1 MKEAR
6 DTKDSRSP
14 DNWRRYDCP
23 SLSLCVENDS
33 FFCHRMIYLLTDN
46 PHMDHLA
53 GVLCNWAKV
62 SGYALFPPGLLWS
75 LTPDQ
80 LPNGGAID

>member
-1 MKEAR
+1 
-6 DTKDSRSP
+6 
-14 DNWRRYDCP
+14 
-23 SLSLCVENDS
+23 
-33 FFCHRMIYLLTDN
+33 MIYLLTDN